1 MYEQAIEPD
10 PMSLT
15 PLKRHPALVPLS
27 HDHHHGLVVAQRLKR
42 GDTAYQSVATI
53 RESLELLW
61 SEELEQHFRQE
72 EEVLFVVPEFPEQV
86 QMMIDRALKDHAR
99 MRELIE
105 GCTDDDAGETG
116 REVGLLLESHIRF
129 EERELFPMI
138 QEVLGEQRL
147 RELEGRMVA
156 NAKCVR

>member
-1 MYEQAIEPD
+1 
-10 PMSLT
+10 MSLT

-27 HDHHHGLVVAQRLKR
+27 HDHHQGLMVAQRLKR
-42 GDTAYQSVATI
+42 GDTAYRSVATI
-53 RESLELLW
+53 RESMKLLW

-72 EEVLFVVPEFPEQV
+72 EEVLFIVPGYPEEV
-86 QMMIDRALKDHAR
+86 QTMIDRALEDHRR

-105 GCTDDDAGETG
+105 QSIDADAGEKG
-116 REVGLLLESHIRF
+116 RELGLLLEAHIRF

-138 QEVLGEQRL
+138 QEVLGEEKL
-147 RELEGRMVA
+147 RELEGKMVA